1 MNEAK
6 PGNLSELPSGFHFHS
21 FAYAAENLSIETDE
35 DNKPATELR
44 VWLVEGFPM
53 ADGEITAE
61 NEEIEVEGVDGEG
74 KAYTEKVET
83 TITPSAQWL
92 NLGGNNRQTPPNV
105 RRGERL
111 IVLKFGDAPQLY
123 WHCLDLDLN
132 LRKLETV
139 RFSISGVTSEKEDG
153 TKEGNCYYIEM
164 SSHEQ
169 YFMFE
174 NSTKNGEKAKFTIQ
188 VNLKDGAAF
197 IADEK
202 GNEFEFDSVD
212 TILRLLNADKTLV
225 ELNRKKILMKAADK
239 IEMTAGNEISMKTKH
254 VLIDAPDTD
263 VTGNVEI
270 AKNLGVLGT
279 ATIGNLVVTG
289 TSKMTGT
296 ISGGTIEADTVKAST
311 SVTAP
316 NLKYT

>member
-1 MNEAK
+1 MTEAK

-61 NEEIEVEGVDGEG
+61 NEEVEVEGVDGEG

-92 NLGGNNRQTPPNV
+92 NLGGSNQQTPPNV

-123 WHCLDLDLN
+123 WHCLGLDLN

-139 RFSISGVTSEKEDG
+139 RYSISGTTSEKEDG
-153 TKEGNCYYIEM
+153 TKEGFCYFLEM
-164 SSHEQ
+164 SSHGQ
-169 YFMFE
+169 YIMLE
-174 NSTKNGEKAKFTIQ
+174 NSAKNGEKAVFTVQ
-188 VNLKDGAAF
+188 LNLKEGAMF

-202 GNEFEFDSVD
+202 GNEFEFDSVE
-212 TILRLLNADKTLV
+212 TILRMLNANKTLV
-225 ELNRKKILMKAADK
+225 ELNKKKILMKALDS
-239 IEMTAGNEISMKTKH
+239 IEMEAGNEIKMKTKH

-263 VTGNVEI
+263 VSGNVKI
-270 AKNLGVLGT
+270 AKDLGVTGT

>member
-1 MNEAK
+1 MADAA
-6 PGNLSELPSGFHFHS
+6 PSNLGELPSGFHFHS

-35 DNKPATELR
+35 DLKPETELR

-61 NEEIEVEGVDGEG
+61 NNEVEVEGVDGEG
-74 KAYTEKVET
+74 KAYTEKTES

-92 NLGGNNRQTPPNV
+92 NLGGGNRQTPPNV

-111 IVLKFGDAPQLY
+111 IVMKFGDAPQLY

-139 RFSISGVTSEKEDG
+139 RYSISGTSKEKEDG
-153 TKEGNCYYIEM
+153 TKEGFCYFLEM
-164 SSHEQ
+164 SSHGQ
-169 YFMFE
+169 YIMLE
-174 NSTKNGEKAKFTIQ
+174 NSAKNGEKAVFTVQ
-188 VNLKDGAAF
+188 LNLKDGAMF

-202 GNEFEFDSVD
+202 GNEFEFDSVE
-212 TILRLLNADKTLV
+212 TILRMLNADKTLV
-225 ELNRKKILMKAADK
+225 ELNRKKILMKAKDS
-239 IEMTAGNEISMKTKH
+239 IEMTAGNEIKMETKL
-254 VLIDAPDTD
+254 VTVEAPNTKISGD
-263 VTGNVEI
+263 VDI
-270 AKNLGVLGT
+270 AQNLGVKGT

-296 ISGGTIEADTVKAST
+296 ISGGSIEADVIKATT